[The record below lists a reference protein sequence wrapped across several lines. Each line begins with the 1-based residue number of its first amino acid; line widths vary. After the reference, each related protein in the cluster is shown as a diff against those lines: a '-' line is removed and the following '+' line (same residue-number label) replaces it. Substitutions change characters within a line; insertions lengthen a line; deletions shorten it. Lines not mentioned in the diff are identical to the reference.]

1 MKNRFFSSASFLL
14 ILFISSKLHA
24 QQSLFNA
31 PSGQMTKA
39 GEHFAQEQVNF
50 TRGFRGVSNFTYD
63 YGLAENI
70 EVGFNVLG
78 ISTLKKHNGSENLDV
93 MTNAQYFLKVS
104 NDTQISLGVQLG
116 ISYNDQF
123 AYYTFINLR
132 QNFGHSDG
140 YFVVGAFIANDKY
153 LEYGQG
159 NWHIGT
165 EIPLI
170 EDHLH
175 LIADYLNGDTS
186 ISVGVVGLGYFVSK
200 DWMVSLGAQFPSFRS
215 AHTND
220 TGGVIEITYNPV
232 DRNY

>member
-1 MKNRFFSSASFLL
+1 MKNRFFSSASLL
-14 ILFISSKLHA
+14 ILLFFSTKLHA

-31 PSGQMTKA
+31 PSGQITKV
-39 GEHFAQEQVNF
+39 GEHFGQEQVNF

-63 YGLAENI
+63 YGLAENF

-78 ISTLKKHNGSENLDV
+78 VSTLKRDHGSETLDV
-93 MTNAQYFLKVS
+93 MSNAQYFYKIS
-104 NDTQISLGVQLG
+104 DQTQISLGVQLG

-132 QNFGHSDG
+132 QNLPFSEA
-140 YFVVGAFIANDKY
+140 YIVVGAFLANDKY

-170 EDHLH
+170 DHQLH
-175 LIADYLNGDTS
+175 FIGDYLNGDTS
-186 ISVGVVGLGYFVSK
+186 ISVGVIGLGYFANK
-200 DWMVSLGAQFPSFRS
+200 DWMISLGAQFPSIRS

-220 TGGVIEITYNPV
+220 TGAVMEITYNPV
-232 DRNY
+232 D